1 MAAKH
6 VSALVILGGLTLM
19 AACSRSRN
27 DGQIVRDVQS
37 KLYADSNIQSRKIAV
52 QSSHGVITLS
62 GYANQDAE
70 RIAAA
75 RDAAQV
81 EGVKIVMNN
90 LQVVAQPTAPALV
103 AATTPAPVE
112 AAAPALEARDQKA
125 PKPEAIHKLAQNAS
139 PSRKQTSHNHTS
151 RRPTTSTTDSAALP
165 YTVTDQGART
175 SPRSLP
181 TSYNDN
187 AAPASANSPSASA
200 NSVSAP
206 TLPAPAVNPT
216 PPPVQPVTIPSG
228 TTISIRL
235 IEPIDTEKSQ
245 TGSTFRASLNSPLL
259 AESGAT
265 VIPAGSEVTGRIA
278 EAKSAGRFA
287 GSSQLALELTQLQV
301 NGKSYALHTSQYT
314 KQGNSRGKAT
324 AAKIGGGAALGAL
337 IGGLAGGGKGAAIG
351 ATVGAGAGTGVSAAT
366 KGQQIVLP
374 AETALNFQL
383 QDSISVVP
391 SSGAPASNANS
402 QAQSPTVVPDKS
414 SDQQGATDDERPTLK
429 RRNSDPAQPPPSR

>member
-1 MAAKH
+1 
-6 VSALVILGGLTLM
+6 
-19 AACSRSRN
+19 
-27 DGQIVRDVQS
+27 
-37 KLYADSNIQSRKIAV
+37 
-52 QSSHGVITLS
+52 
-62 GYANQDAE
+62 
-70 RIAAA
+70 
-75 RDAAQV
+75 
-81 EGVKIVMNN
+81 
-90 LQVVAQPTAPALV
+90 
-103 AATTPAPVE
+103 
-112 AAAPALEARDQKA
+112 
-125 PKPEAIHKLAQNAS
+125 
-139 PSRKQTSHNHTS
+139 
-151 RRPTTSTTDSAALP
+151 
-165 YTVTDQGART
+165 
-175 SPRSLP
+175 
-181 TSYNDN
+181 
-187 AAPASANSPSASA
+187 
-200 NSVSAP
+200 
-206 TLPAPAVNPT
+206 
-216 PPPVQPVTIPSG
+216 VQPVTIPSG

-351 ATVGAGAGTGVSAAT
+351 ATVGAGVGTGVSAAT